1 MSSLEARLE
10 EQEII
15 IKFLTSKYEKDTGRR
30 LPLPSTLSHLL
41 GDKSIMGNVKPLED
55 EEFKTIDT
63 EDANANDVPK
73 KAPKPRRLNM
83 TMMEAIEAMNIPKPL
98 AKEKGKE
105 SKKKEINLAPE
116 LTLTKIDLSGFR
128 VTGVSRS
135 ALKELLDAVEVLPAI
150 RSINLSNNGLTD
162 DCEREI
168 LALFDFPKVKSIDLS
183 QNSLKKLPSAIGKK
197 LRDEIVHIMWLDLT
211 QNDFDTDVA
220 AHALIISGLKKQK
233 DLIHVGLT
241 TGKEP
246 TIENPMQPKV
256 EVKPT
261 ATGNKLKTRQ
271 GTAIKGSQ
279 SD

>member
-1 MSSLEARLE
+1 MSSLEAKLL
-10 EQEII
+10 EQEKI

-41 GDKSIMGNVKPLED
+41 GDKSIMGNVQPI
-55 EEFKTIDT
+55 EEELKTIDT

-73 KAPKPRRLNM
+73 KAPKPRRMNM
-83 TMMEAIEAMNIPKPL
+83 TMMEAIEALNIPKPQV
-98 AKEKGKE
+98 KEKGRE

-183 QNSLKKLPSAIGKK
+183 QNSLKKVPVAIGKK
-197 LRDEIVHIMWLDLT
+197 LRDEIIHIMWLDLT
-211 QNDFDTDVA
+211 QNDFD
-220 AHALIISGLKKQK
+220 
-233 DLIHVGLT
+233 
-241 TGKEP
+241 
-246 TIENPMQPKV
+246 
-256 EVKPT
+256 
-261 ATGNKLKTRQ
+261 
-271 GTAIKGSQ
+271 
-279 SD
+279 